1 MQRSSADGVTVLW
14 QTAPAPGP
22 LTAVLSFGTGV
33 RDETA
38 PTLGVTR
45 LVEALAMTR
54 VGNRPHEFGST
65 VGEETTHFIA
75 TGTPDD
81 ITGFL
86 HAVCSALGDLPLH
99 DTAHT
104 TRLLGIHAPLTCDHR
119 GSAPLDARYGPHG
132 LGLLAHQ
139 GPDTYARLRPDTA
152 RTHAAT
158 HFTRGNAVL
167 TLDGPPPAGLT
178 LPLPDGP
185 RPHRPAP
192 RLRAGTAGT
201 WQQRQIDT
209 VSLLLTSHA
218 HEPAA
223 DAAAH
228 VLGRRVEQNTHR
240 TRGITDE
247 PTHHRFL
254 RDRLTLDRVLALHP
268 ADGHA
273 EEAAEILWNEA
284 LDLARRGPT
293 PDELAA
299 FTAHARDLHDC
310 HHSHWTTL
318 HRAFTAEHFGI
329 PHHDART
336 LLAQHTAVTAQDVTH
351 YLRRTLPDAVLV
363 VPLDAAPRPAT
374 LHGTPLPSSTCWR
387 FHSRHSPTPGTR
399 FRPNPLRRA
408 TTPRHERAEYV
419 LTSWGLVARDA
430 QDEHPLR
437 FDEIALMR
445 HDGAG
450 RIVLAGCGCTQHVH
464 PDQVARGERL
474 IAALDA
480 AVPPHL
486 VHTGP

>member
-1 MQRSSADGVTVLW
+1 MQRSSTDGVTVLW

-65 VGEETTHFIA
+65 VGEEMTHFIA

-86 HAVCSALGDLPLH
+86 LAVCSALGDLPLL
-99 DTAHT
+99 DTGHT

-139 GPDTYARLRPDTA
+139 RPDTYARLGPDAA

-167 TLDGPPPAGLT
+167 TLDGPPPAGLS
-178 LPLPDGP
+178 LPLPAGT
-185 RPHRPAP
+185 RPDRPAP
-192 RLRAGTAGT
+192 RLRADTAGT
-201 WQQRQIDT
+201 WQHRQVDT
-209 VSLLLTSHA
+209 VSLLLTSRA
-218 HEPAA
+218 HEPVA
-223 DAAAH
+223 DAACH
-228 VLGRRVEQNTHR
+228 VLGHRVEHSTHR

-247 PTHHRFL
+247 PTLHRFL

-273 EEAAEILWNEA
+273 EEAAEILWQETLN
-284 LDLARRGPT
+284 LARRGPT
-293 PDELAA
+293 RDELDT
-299 FTAHARDLHDC
+299 FTAHTRAQLDC
-310 HHSHWTTL
+310 SHSHWTAL

-329 PHHDART
+329 PHHDSGT
-336 LLAQHTAVTAQDVTH
+336 LLAQHTAVTAQDVTD
-351 YLRRTLPDAVLV
+351 YLRRALTDAVLV
-363 VPLDAAPRPAT
+363 VPLDASPRLTT

-387 FHSRHSPTPGTR
+387 FHGQHTPTPGTR
-399 FRPNPLRRA
+399 FRMNPLRRA

-430 QDEHPLR
+430 QDEHPIR

-445 HDGAG
+445 HDGPG
-450 RIVLAGCGCTQHVH
+450 RIVLAGCGCTQHVY
-464 PDQVARGERL
+464 PDHVARGERL

-480 AVPPHL
+480 AVPAHL
-486 VHTGP
+486 VRTDA